1 MAKKVLIV
9 DDSQVMRA
17 MLVDD
22 LGRRGYIV
30 DAATGGRSGI
40 EKARNS
46 QYDLVVTDQ
55 NMPGMEGLEMVKTLR
70 QMDGYSKIPIL
81 VLTTESS
88 EELKAKFRSAGATG
102 WMVKPYSPDRMT
114 NALAKVLPDSV

>member
-1 MAKKVLIV
+1 MPKKVLVV

-22 LGRRGYIV
+22 LSRRGYTV

-40 EKARNS
+40 ERARNS
-46 QYDLVVTDQ
+46 QYDLIVTDQ
-55 NMPGMEGLEMVKTLR
+55 NMPGMDGLEMVKIIR
-70 QMDGYSKIPIL
+70 QMDGYKKTPIL

-88 EELKAKFRSAGATG
+88 DELKAQFRSAGATG
-102 WMVKPYSPDRMT
+102 WMVKPYAPDRMT
-114 NALAKVLPDSV
+114 NALAKVLPD